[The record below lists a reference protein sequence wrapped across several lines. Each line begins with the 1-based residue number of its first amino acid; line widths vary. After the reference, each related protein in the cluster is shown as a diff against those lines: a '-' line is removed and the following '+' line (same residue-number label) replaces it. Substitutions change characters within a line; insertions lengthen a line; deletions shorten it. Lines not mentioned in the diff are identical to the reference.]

1 MLNILCRNQYDEML
15 ICLAKK
21 LWRLMSKDLGIN
33 EHITNG
39 YPYCLSFL
47 EKLIIRRGM
56 KFKVQGYEV

>member
-1 MLNILCRNQYDEML
+1 
-15 ICLAKK
+15 
-21 LWRLMSKDLGIN
+21 MSKDLGIN